1 MVTRLI
7 PHVVFL
13 LGGQGSQ
20 YFGMARSLYE
30 KDARFR
36 ALQEELDEIAILAC
50 GRSPLSY
57 LHRSRIGGPCDDLEL
72 TSLGLFM
79 VEYGLA
85 VRLRDHGL
93 EPDII
98 VGASLGEFIS
108 LAVSGMADPHM
119 ALGFIARFTRAI
131 PSVLPAG
138 GMTAVLGSL
147 EAVTA
152 AVKSDEVSLASVN
165 SDQHVVLSGKSS
177 ALADVSRRLAISGA
191 ICCELPVRYPF
202 HSSACDSLGA
212 LMRRLVDGYSHGFS
226 AADRVSVTG
235 PETWSSSIAGP
246 RTSFSGTAAWEAI
259 ARPIRFSETIRA
271 LPKYES
277 NLYVDLTPSGSLAAA
292 LKSMR
297 VVRAVHSIVTPFGR
311 DPEMLSDV
319 LREAKELGVLRG
331 GRAEFDEED

>member
-36 ALQEELDEIAILAC
+36 ALQEELDEIATLAC

-152 AVKSDEVSLASVN
+152 AVKGDEVSLASVN
-165 SDQHVVLSGKSS
+165 SAQHVVLSGKSS

-212 LMRRLVDGYSHGFS
+212 LMRRLVDGYSPGFS

>member
-36 ALQEELDEIAILAC
+36 ALQEELDEIATLAC

-57 LHRSRIGGPCDDLEL
+57 LHRSRIGGPYDDLEL

-212 LMRRLVDGYSHGFS
+212 LMRRLVDGYSLGFS

>member
-36 ALQEELDEIAILAC
+36 ALQEELDETATLAC

-152 AVKSDEVSLASVN
+152 AVKGDEVSLASVN

-177 ALADVSRRLAISGA
+177 ALADVSRHLAISGA

-212 LMRRLVDGYSHGFS
+212 LMRRLVDGYSPGFS

-246 RTSFSGTAAWEAI
+246 SGVA
-259 ARPIRFSETIRA
+259 F
-271 LPKYES
+271 K
-277 NLYVDLTPSGSLAAA
+277 
-292 LKSMR
+292 
-297 VVRAVHSIVTPFGR
+297 
-311 DPEMLSDV
+311 
-319 LREAKELGVLRG
+319 
-331 GRAEFDEED
+331 

>member
-1 MVTRLI
+1 
-7 PHVVFL
+7 VFL

-30 KDARFR
+30 KDERFR
-36 ALQEELDEIAILAC
+36 ALQEELDEIATLAC

-165 SDQHVVLSGKSS
+165 SAQHVVLSGKSS

-212 LMRRLVDGYSHGFS
+212 LMRRLVDGYSPGFS

-246 RTSFSGTAAWEAI
+246 SGVA
-259 ARPIRFSETIRA
+259 F
-271 LPKYES
+271 K
-277 NLYVDLTPSGSLAAA
+277 
-292 LKSMR
+292 
-297 VVRAVHSIVTPFGR
+297 
-311 DPEMLSDV
+311 
-319 LREAKELGVLRG
+319 
-331 GRAEFDEED
+331 

>member
-36 ALQEELDEIAILAC
+36 ALQEELDEIATLAC

-212 LMRRLVDGYSHGFS
+212 LMRRLVDGCSLGFS

-319 LREAKELGVLRG
+319 LREAKELGVLRS